1 MQFNL
6 NGHKLVILVLSL
18 SFNFS
23 LRLYLSE
30 PDKSNN
36 SNNFLDSPLQSEP
49 VGITPPD
56 NFLNS
61 QDSNPTSELEEK
73 NQVNNFST
81 FPETKSAV
89 EALKVK
95 NATES
100 SPANSLGQHLI
111 DSQILEPPY
120 KLKRCDQV
128 VLVKGQRFID
138 YNDYGNRKPTFYEI
152 GIYVVNIFEGE
163 STDNLIDSLD
173 QAGISKMPK
182 FLRGTGTC
190 LDLYSASSGKRY
202 PICLQN
208 TDVMKQIRQVFE
220 DFLKCRNG
228 DDLQG
233 GLIKRCQEKNHNDIL
248 PSLDTK
254 GVNLNSE
261 SLINQLKN
269 QKNENINPYYSDK
282 VPGS

>member
-6 NGHKLVILVLSL
+6 NGQKLVILVLSL

-49 VGITPPD
+49 VGITPPV

-61 QDSNPTSELEEK
+61 QETSELEEK
-73 NQVNNFST
+73 NQGINFST
-81 FPETKSAV
+81 SHETKSAV

-163 STDNLIDSLD
+163 STDNLIDSLG

-190 LDLYSASSGKRY
+190 LDVYSASSGKRY

-233 GLIKRCQEKNHNDIL
+233 GLIKRCQEKNNNDIL
-248 PSLDTK
+248 PSL
-254 GVNLNSE
+254 VNLNSE